1 MFKTRLSSVGTFC
14 HETRYNH
21 HWIRGRIHLKWGRLV
36 ASPSRD
42 LDIGPRRFDRNQ
54 TAFVQIKRID
64 REQGGMSEMIRMDHG
79 SMSINGSKD
88 LDGLNRMKR
97 TSWESCTIAGRCRRV
112 ARSAEQSSI
121 QCSLARSKLCQLN

>member
-1 MFKTRLSSVGTFC
+1 MLV
-14 HETRYNH
+14 H
-21 HWIRGRIHLKWGRLV
+21 V

-42 LDIGPRRFDRNQ
+42 LDIGPRRFDRNK
-54 TAFVQIKRID
+54 TALVQIKRID
-64 REQGGMSEMIRMDHG
+64 REHGGMSEMIRMDHG
-79 SMSINGSKD
+79 KAQSMSINGSKD

-97 TSWESCTIAGRCRRV
+97 TSWESCTIAGRCRQV

>member
-1 MFKTRLSSVGTFC
+1 
-14 HETRYNH
+14 
-21 HWIRGRIHLKWGRLV
+21 
-36 ASPSRD
+36 
-42 LDIGPRRFDRNQ
+42 
-54 TAFVQIKRID
+54 
-64 REQGGMSEMIRMDHG
+64 MDHG

-97 TSWESCTIAGRCRRV
+97 TSWESCTIAGRCRQV

>member
-1 MFKTRLSSVGTFC
+1 MQLCIKT
-14 HETRYNH
+14 
-21 HWIRGRIHLKWGRLV
+21 V

-64 REQGGMSEMIRMDHG
+64 REQGRMSEMIRMDHG

-97 TSWESCTIAGRCRRV
+97 ISWESCTIAGRCRRV